1 LVVIVHEYFHLSQLN
16 FITLI
21 HGKIF
26 INTLTNMKLKEI
38 VEMLLILKLSSLK
51 WKNKLNNP
59 KCYGIEGIR

>member
-1 LVVIVHEYFHLSQLN
+1 
-16 FITLI
+16 
-21 HGKIF
+21 
-26 INTLTNMKLKEI
+26 MKLKEI